1 MQDICIQN
9 ARILPME
16 GQEIACGYVLVQKG
30 RITALGPMDQIAM
43 PADALVLDAAGGCVT
58 PGLIDA
64 HSHLGLYED
73 SLGFE
78 GADVNEDTD
87 PVTPHLRA
95 IDGINPME
103 RAFRESLEAGV
114 TAVVVSPGSA
124 NPIGGQLAAVR
135 TWGRRVDDMILK
147 APAGMKF
154 AFGENPKSVYHDKDE
169 APVTRM
175 ATAALIREN
184 LRKVQEYHA
193 RKQRAAEH
201 EEDELPDF
209 DAKLE
214 ALEPLLDGSLP
225 AHIHAHRAD
234 DMFTAL
240 RICREFGVVPVLV
253 HGTEGHLVAD
263 LLAGEQVPVISGPF
277 MTDRSKPELRHLTES
292 SPGLLAAAG
301 VPVAITTDH
310 PELPV
315 KYLRLAAAVAVQAG
329 MEEDEALRAI
339 TISGA
344 RIAGIADRTGS
355 IVRGKDAD
363 LVVWSGHPFD
373 FRSCVRAVV
382 CAGQLVYRRNNDEN
396 H

>member
-1 MQDICIQN
+1 MPEICIRN

-16 GQEIACGYVLVQKG
+16 GAEIADGFVLVRDG
-30 RITALGPMDQIAM
+30 RIADFGPASGM
-43 PADALVLDAAGGCVT
+43 PDGADAVVIDAAGGCVT
-58 PGLIDA
+58 PGLIDV

-78 GADVNEDTD
+78 GSDVNEDTD
-87 PVTPHLRA
+87 PVTPQLRV
-95 IDGINPME
+95 IDGINPMD

-124 NPIGGQLAAVR
+124 NPIGGQMALVR
-135 TWGRRVDDMILK
+135 TWGRCIDQMVLK
-147 APAGMKF
+147 APVGMKF
-154 AFGENPKSVYHDKDE
+154 ALGENPKSVYHDKDE

-184 LRKVQEYHA
+184 LRKAQEYHA
-193 RKQRAAEH
+193 RRLRAD
-201 EEDELPDF
+201 EDEPDY

-214 ALEPLLDGSLP
+214 ALEQVITGSLP

-234 DMFTAL
+234 DMFTGL
-240 RICREFGVVPVLV
+240 RICREFDIRPVLV

-263 LLAGEQVPVISGPF
+263 LLAGEGVPVISGPF
-277 MTDRSKPELRHLTES
+277 MTDRSKPELHNLTEA
-292 SPGLLAAAG
+292 SPALLAAAG

-310 PELPV
+310 PEVPV

-329 MEEDEALRAI
+329 MDETEALRAI
-339 TISGA
+339 TINGA
-344 RIAGIADRTGS
+344 RIVGCDDRIGS
-355 IVRGKDAD
+355 IAPGKDAD
-363 LVVWSGHPFD
+363 LVVWSGHPLD
-373 FRSCVRAVV
+373 FRSHVRAVV